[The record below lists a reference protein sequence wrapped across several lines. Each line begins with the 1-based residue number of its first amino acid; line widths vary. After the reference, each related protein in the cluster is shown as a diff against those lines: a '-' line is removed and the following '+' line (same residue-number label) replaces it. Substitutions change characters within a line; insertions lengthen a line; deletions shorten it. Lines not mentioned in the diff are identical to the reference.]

1 MDDGMPDTPDFTAM
15 ILLSY
20 TLRPGVDTAEYDD
33 WLREVDNPFFN
44 GVPGIARYT
53 NWKITAAATPVPFTH
68 FDFMGVDSV
77 DAAADVWQRQDVK
90 DFTAEWR
97 RLWGMGPGAT
107 DLSVNAH
114 VYLFKNA
121 AQAGM
126 SPSNEVVV
134 TTANAPI
141 PTASAAESWQLVRPL
156 RGEPRFQYLRIQ
168 AGSAP
173 SALPEGAFAA
183 TLLAGPD

>member
-1 MDDGMPDTPDFTAM
+1 MPDTPDFTAM

-20 TLRPGVDTAEYDD
+20 TLRPGVDTEEYEA
-33 WLREVDNPFFN
+33 WLRKVDNPFFN

-77 DAAADVWQRQDVK
+77 DAAADVWQSQDVK

-97 RLWGMGPGAT
+97 RLWGMGPEAT

-114 VYLFKNA
+114 VYLFENLA
-121 AQAGM
+121 RAGM
-126 SPSNEVVV
+126 SRSTEVTV
-134 TTANAPI
+134 TMADAPVS
-141 PTASAAESWQLVRPL
+141 SATPAERWQIVWPL
-156 RGEPRFQYLRIQ
+156 RGEPRFQHLRIQ
-168 AGSAP
+168 TGSAP
-173 SALPEGAFAA
+173 ATMPANAIAA